1 MRARHDLPAN
11 VGAWQILVVEDEFDS
26 VQLISKILGFY
37 DIQVHVAHNG
47 EDCLAMLEQFEPTLI
62 VTDLAMP
69 RMDGW
74 QTLAALRA
82 NPHTRHIPVVAI
94 TAYDS
99 VDVAEDALKAGFD
112 AYFPKPVDP
121 RSFVQSLAEI
131 VSHS

>member
-1 MRARHDLPAN
+1 MRARHNLPAN
-11 VGAWQILVVEDEFDS
+11 AGTWQIIVVEDEYDS

-47 EDCLAMLEQFEPTLI
+47 EDCLAMLEQVEPTLI

-121 RSFVQSLAEI
+121 RSFVQSLADI

>member
-1 MRARHDLPAN
+1 MRARHNLPAN
-11 VGAWQILVVEDEFDS
+11 AGTWQVVVVEDEYDS

-121 RSFVQSLAEI
+121 RSFVQSLADI

>member
-1 MRARHDLPAN
+1 MRARLNLPAN
-11 VGAWQILVVEDEFDS
+11 AGTWQVVVVEDEYDS

-69 RMDGW
+69 GMDGW

-121 RSFVQSLAEI
+121 RSFVQSLADI
-131 VSHS
+131 VLHS